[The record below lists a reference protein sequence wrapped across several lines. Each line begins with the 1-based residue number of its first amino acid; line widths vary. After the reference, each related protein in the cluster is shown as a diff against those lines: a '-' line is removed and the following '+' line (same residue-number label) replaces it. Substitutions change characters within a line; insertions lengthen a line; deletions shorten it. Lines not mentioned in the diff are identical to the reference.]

1 MQAAVGSGP
10 VAFLSSPI
18 VSGRSARLA
27 DITTAHRVAAI
38 SPFRSFA
45 ENGGLMSYG
54 PNLREFRRYS
64 ADYVDRILK
73 GAKPADLP
81 IQQPTTF
88 ELVLN
93 LRTAR
98 AIGVLIPERMLLA
111 ADRVIS

>member
-1 MQAAVGSGP
+1 
-10 VAFLSSPI
+10 
-18 VSGRSARLA
+18 
-27 DITTAHRVAAI
+27 VAAI